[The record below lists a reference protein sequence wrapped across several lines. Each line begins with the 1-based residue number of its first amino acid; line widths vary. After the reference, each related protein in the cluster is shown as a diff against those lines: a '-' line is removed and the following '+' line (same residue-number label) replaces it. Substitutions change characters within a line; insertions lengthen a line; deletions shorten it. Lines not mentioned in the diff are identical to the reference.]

1 MRKNM
6 AILAIGLITGLVLG
20 MVVGL
25 LFAPATGAKT
35 RRRLAD
41 EAQRAADVARGLAE
55 RAEHAAEKIGD
66 RVEHY
71 LGHDEEVAW
80 RKVRELREGVQR
92 YTEAQTS

>member
-6 AILAIGLITGLVLG
+6 ATFMIGLITGLALGIVL
-20 MVVGL
+20 GL
-25 LFAPATGAKT
+25 LFAPAEGSKT

-41 EAQRAADVARGLAE
+41 EAQRAADAARSFAE
-55 RAEHAAEKIGD
+55 RAEHAAERIGG

-71 LGHDEEVAW
+71 LGHDEELAW

-92 YTEAQTS
+92 YTEAQSS